1 MVSFPV
7 LTNQRLAIF
16 VPVDFLRKMA
26 MIFGYARVSTSDQ
39 QLHLQTDA
47 LQAYGCV
54 EVAQENV
61 LSVKERPALQHHLT
75 RLRPSDTLVVWKLD
89 RLGRSLK
96 DLVTLVTGFQDKGIY
111 FVSLQDHL
119 DTTTAQGRLMFNL
132 FASLAEFERDIIRE
146 RTKAGLTAARARGRQ
161 GGRPKGLS
169 KEAVSKAR
177 SAKTLYLQQDKT
189 VTEIGQLLG
198 VGRATIYRY
207 LAHLDVPTGSTTT
220 PA

>member
-1 MVSFPV
+1 
-7 LTNQRLAIF
+7 
-16 VPVDFLRKMA
+16 

-96 DLVTLVTGFQDKGIY
+96 DLVTLVTGFQDKGIH

-169 KEAVSKAR
+169 KEAVSKAQA
-177 SAKTLYLQQDKT
+177 AKIFYLQQDKT

>member
-1 MVSFPV
+1 
-7 LTNQRLAIF
+7 
-16 VPVDFLRKMA
+16 
-26 MIFGYARVSTSDQ
+26 MIFGYARVSTPDQ

-47 LQAYGCV
+47 LQAYGCQ
-54 EVAQENV
+54 EVAQEKV
-61 LSVKERPALQHHLT
+61 SSVKERPALQHLLT
-75 RLRPSDTLVVWKLD
+75 RLRTGDTLVVWKLD

-96 DLVTLVTGFQDKGIY
+96 DLVTLVTGFQDKGIH

-146 RTKAGLTAARARGRQ
+146 RTRAGLTAARARGRQ

-169 KEAVSKAR
+169 KEALSKAQA
-177 SAKTLYLQQDKT
+177 AKTLYLQQDKT
-189 VTEIGQLLG
+189 VAEIGQLLG

-207 LAHLDVPTGSTTT
+207 LAHLGVPTGGS
-220 PA
+220 PASQ

>member
-1 MVSFPV
+1 
-7 LTNQRLAIF
+7 
-16 VPVDFLRKMA
+16 

>member
-1 MVSFPV
+1 
-7 LTNQRLAIF
+7 
-16 VPVDFLRKMA
+16 MA

-96 DLVTLVTGFQDKGIY
+96 DLVTLVTGFQDKGIH

-189 VTEIGQLLG
+189 VAEIGQLLG

>member
-1 MVSFPV
+1 
-7 LTNQRLAIF
+7 
-16 VPVDFLRKMA
+16 

-47 LQAYGCV
+47 LQAYGCA
-54 EVAQENV
+54 EVAQEKV
-61 LSVKERPALQHHLT
+61 SSVKERPALQHLLT
-75 RLRPSDTLVVWKLD
+75 RLRPGDTLVVWKLD

-96 DLVTLVTGFQDKGIY
+96 DLVTLVTGFQDKGIH

-146 RTKAGLTAARARGRQ
+146 RTRAGLTAARGRQ

-169 KEAVSKAR
+169 KEALSKAQA
-177 SAKTLYLQQDKT
+177 AKTLYLQQDKT
-189 VTEIGQLLG
+189 VAEIGQLLG

-207 LAHLDVPTGSTTT
+207 LAHLGVSTGGSQ
-220 PA
+220 ASQ

>member
-1 MVSFPV
+1 
-7 LTNQRLAIF
+7 
-16 VPVDFLRKMA
+16 
-26 MIFGYARVSTSDQ
+26 MIFGYARVSISDQ

-54 EVAQENV
+54 EVAQEKV

-146 RTKAGLTAARARGRQ
+146 RTKAELTAARAWGRQ

-207 LAHLDVPTGSTTT
+207 LAHQGVPTASTTRLT
-220 PA
+220 

>member
-1 MVSFPV
+1 
-7 LTNQRLAIF
+7 
-16 VPVDFLRKMA
+16 MA

-54 EVAQENV
+54 EVAQEKV

-207 LAHLDVPTGSTTT
+207 LAHQGVPTASTTRLT
-220 PA
+220 

>member
-1 MVSFPV
+1 
-7 LTNQRLAIF
+7 
-16 VPVDFLRKMA
+16 
-26 MIFGYARVSTSDQ
+26 MIFGYARVSTADQ

-47 LQAYGCV
+47 LQAYGCD
-54 EVAQENV
+54 EIAQEKV
-61 LSVKERPALQHHLT
+61 SSVKERPALQHLLT
-75 RLRPSDTLVVWKLD
+75 RLRAGDTLVVWKLD

-96 DLVTLVTGFQDKGIY
+96 DLVTLVTGFQERGVQFI
-111 FVSLQDHL
+111 SLQDHL

-169 KEAVSKAR
+169 KEALSKAQA
-177 SAKTLYLQQDKT
+177 AKTLYLQQDKT
-189 VTEIGQLLG
+189 VAEIGQLLG

-207 LAHLDVPTGSTTT
+207 ILLLGVPTGGRVATLPSV
-220 PA
+220 

>member
-1 MVSFPV
+1 
-7 LTNQRLAIF
+7 
-16 VPVDFLRKMA
+16 
-26 MIFGYARVSTSDQ
+26 MIFGYARVSTPDQ

-47 LQAYGCV
+47 LQAYGCQ
-54 EVAQENV
+54 EVAQEKV
-61 LSVKERPALQHHLT
+61 SSVKERPALQHLLT

-96 DLVTLVTGFQDKGIY
+96 DLVTLVSRFQQQGVH

-169 KEAVSKAR
+169 KEALSKAQA
-177 SAKTLYLQQDKT
+177 AKTLYLQQDKT
-189 VTEIGQLLG
+189 VAEIGQLLG

-207 LAHLDVPTGSTTT
+207 LAHLGVPTGIVPKNITAAAS
-220 PA
+220 A

>member
-1 MVSFPV
+1 
-7 LTNQRLAIF
+7 
-16 VPVDFLRKMA
+16 

-169 KEAVSKAR
+169 KEAVSKAQA
-177 SAKTLYLQQDKT
+177 AKIFYLQQDKT

>member
-1 MVSFPV
+1 M
-7 LTNQRLAIF
+7 
-16 VPVDFLRKMA
+16 RKTVI
-26 MIFGYARVSTSDQ
+26 IFGYARVSTSDQ

-47 LQAYGCV
+47 LQAYGCA
-54 EVAQENV
+54 EVAQEKV
-61 LSVKERPALQHHLT
+61 SSVKERPALQHLLT
-75 RLRPSDTLVVWKLD
+75 RLRPGDTLVVWKLD

-96 DLVTLVTGFQDKGIY
+96 DLVTLVSGFQQGVH

-146 RTKAGLTAARARGRQ
+146 RTRAGLTAARARGRQ

-169 KEAVSKAR
+169 KEALSKAQA
-177 SAKTLYLQQDKT
+177 AKTLYLQQDKT
-189 VTEIGQLLG
+189 AAEIGQLLG

-207 LAHLDVPTGSTTT
+207 LAYLGVATGSN
-220 PA
+220 